1 MKNCLTPQIYENV
14 QPHSGNSVEN
24 SQSSRE
30 NTTPFSSPSP
40 LASYKEVPT
49 PPPPTPGT
57 WHVISMNFCAC
68 RSDFIPQENSG
79 GIAKCQLISG
89 YSSPCQHL
97 ASVLFFTVNSSSRC
111 NLLLYNI
118 SFVFPKLCVKNAMW
132 ISFHVVYFP
141 QYWFTTDTAPN
152 PPGWTYR
159 QHRWSHKRVQRN
171 KRPSGMRSFSPMIHY
186 VLIVKL
192 HVT

>member
-14 QPHSGNSVEN
+14 RPHSSNCVEN

-30 NTTPFSSPSP
+30 NTTPFSSTSP
-40 LASYKEVPT
+40 LASYKEVQP
-49 PPPPTPGT
+49 PPPPTHP
-57 WHVISMNFCAC
+57 AC

-97 ASVLFFTVNSSSRC
+97 ADVLFFTVNSSSRC

-118 SFVFPKLCVKNAMW
+118 
-132 ISFHVVYFP
+132 
-141 QYWFTTDTAPN
+141 
-152 PPGWTYR
+152 
-159 QHRWSHKRVQRN
+159 
-171 KRPSGMRSFSPMIHY
+171 
-186 VLIVKL
+186 
-192 HVT
+192 